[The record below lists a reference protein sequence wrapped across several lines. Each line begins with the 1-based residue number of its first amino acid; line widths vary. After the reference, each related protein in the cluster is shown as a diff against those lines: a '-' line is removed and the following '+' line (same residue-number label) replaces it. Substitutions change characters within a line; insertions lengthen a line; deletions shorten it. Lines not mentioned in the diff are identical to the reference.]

1 MRLAAMEILL
11 QRWTTSAEHLQA
23 ARVLWQPLTAA
34 AASKL
39 LTKTEQGWY
48 SALASRL
55 LQHITSNIEQMY
67 ALYEDSIHTVR
78 VWAAASCM
86 PAIAAAAATA
96 LTVTPAL
103 QTICALVVSGMPC
116 SRALL
121 LC

>member
-1 MRLAAMEILL
+1 MRLAAMEVLL

-23 ARVLWQPLTAA
+23 ARVLWQPLAAA

-67 ALYEDSIHTVR
+67 TLYEDSIHTVR
-78 VWAAASCM
+78 YLSSMSCTLH
-86 PAIAAAAATA
+86 AAAAARVAMT
-96 LTVTPAL
+96 TKYGRQWVTMVHVMHACMHVIVP
-103 QTICALVVSGMPC
+103 
-116 SRALL
+116 R
-121 LC
+121 